1 MSTEAVLLVAATL
14 NLALIIGLSLS
25 TALLK
30 ARRERRARRHEE
42 ELALLR
48 PVMMRYLATWED
60 GDAHD
65 LADMLIGYRGVTTS
79 FEELVAGLLP
89 KLRGADRS
97 MLVDILRRRGT
108 IDEARQETFSKWPVH
123 RYRAVE
129 LLGAAGV
136 SEGIPEAAQLLSDRN
151 TDVRLAAVRA
161 LGRIG
166 TGEAGAALLEHLD
179 SEEAQKHPIPPHPVT
194 MALLRIG
201 NDATEPL
208 TRALEA
214 DSVEVRMIAAEVLG
228 VLGAYPAVPDL
239 QVRMRVDPSVSVR
252 LAATHALGRL
262 SMPGSVDDLTAM
274 LRTEEDVE
282 VLAAACTALG
292 RIVDP
297 ASIPELEQEVAHP
310 HPTVR
315 VAAAMALVAFGDTGL
330 DRLREIAQRDA
341 EGGDAAREVLARNA
355 IATDTTPLISL

>member
-1 MSTEAVLLVAATL
+1 MSTEAILLVAATL

-65 LADMLIGYRGVTTS
+65 LADLLIGYRGVTTS
-79 FEELVAGLLP
+79 FEELAAGLLP

-108 IDEARQETFSKWPVH
+108 IDEARQKTHSRWAVR

-136 SEGIPEAAQLLSDRN
+136 SEGIPEAGRLLGDRN
-151 TDVRLAAVRA
+151 TDVRLASVRA

-166 TGEAGAALLEHLD
+166 TAEAAAALLDHLS
-179 SEEAQKHPIPPHPVT
+179 SEDGQKHWIPPHPVT

-201 NDATEPL
+201 TDATDAL
-208 TRALEA
+208 IRALEA
-214 DSVEVRMIAAEVLG
+214 DVIEVRTIATEVLG
-228 VLGAYPAVPDL
+228 VLGVYPAVAEL

-252 LAATHALGRL
+252 LGATHALGRL
-262 SMPGSVDDLTAM
+262 SLPSSVADLTAM
-274 LRTEEDVE
+274 LRTEEDIE
-282 VLAAACTALG
+282 VLAAACIALG

-297 ASIPELEQEVAHP
+297 ATVPELEQAVAHP

-315 VAAAMALVAFGDTGL
+315 IAAAMALVAFGGTGL

-341 EGGDAAREVLARNA
+341 EGGDAAREVLARNS

>member
-1 MSTEAVLLVAATL
+1 MSTGAILLIAATL
-14 NLALIIGLSLS
+14 NLALIIGLSLT

-30 ARRERRARRHEE
+30 ARRERRARRHEQ

-65 LADMLIGYRGVTTS
+65 LADMLIGYHGVTTS

-108 IDEARQETFSKWPVH
+108 IDQARQGTGSRWAVR

-136 SEGIPEAAQLLSDRN
+136 SEGIPDAAALLGDRN

-166 TGEAGAALLEHLD
+166 TVEAAAALLEHLD
-179 SEEAQKHPIPPHPVT
+179 SDEGRKHPIPPHPVT

-201 NDATEPL
+201 TDATDPL

-214 DSVEVRMIAAEVLG
+214 GQVEVRTIATEVLG
-228 VLGAYPAVPDL
+228 VLGVYPAVAGL
-239 QVRMRVDPSVSVR
+239 QARMRLDPSASVR
-252 LAATHALGRL
+252 LGATHALGRL
-262 SMPGSVDDLTAM
+262 SMPSSAGDLTAM

-282 VLAAACTALG
+282 VLAAACAALG
-292 RIVDP
+292 RIIDP
-297 ASIPELEQEVAHP
+297 STIPDLEHAVAHP

-315 VAAAMALVAFGDTGL
+315 VAAAMALVPFGATGL

-341 EGGDAAREVLARNA
+341 EGGDAAREVLARNS

>member
-1 MSTEAVLLVAATL
+1 MSTGAILLVAATL
-14 NLALIIGLSLS
+14 NLALIIGLSVS

-65 LADMLIGYRGVTTS
+65 LADLLIGYQGVTTS
-79 FEELVAGLLP
+79 FEELAAGLLP

-108 IDEARQETFSKWPVH
+108 IDQARQATHSRWPVR

-136 SEGIPEAAQLLSDRN
+136 SEGIPEAGRLLGDRN

-166 TGEAGAALLEHLD
+166 TAEAATALLDHLSTD
-179 SEEAQKHPIPPHPVT
+179 EGQKHWIPPHPVT

-201 NDATEPL
+201 TDATEAL

-214 DSVEVRMIAAEVLG
+214 DVIEVRTIATEVLG
-228 VLGAYPAVPDL
+228 VLGVYPAVADL
-239 QVRMRVDPSVSVR
+239 QIRMRVDPSASVR
-252 LAATHALGRL
+252 LGATHALGRL
-262 SMPGSVDDLTAM
+262 SMPSSAADLTAM
-274 LRTEEDVE
+274 LRTEEDIE

-297 ASIPELEQEVAHP
+297 ATVPELEQAVAHP

-315 VAAAMALVAFGDTGL
+315 IAAAMALVAFGDTGL
-330 DRLREIAQRDA
+330 DRLRDIAQRDA
-341 EGGDAAREVLARNA
+341 EGGDAAREVLARNS